1 MKKCI
6 LYRMESNEKEYDL
19 EDREKEISPRNSQF
33 KPRPLSVDAAELVT
47 CDKETSNVLCDTYIY
62 DPDETEANLGSLY
75 LVLETVNLSEQ
86 ATEVTD
92 AVSTAIRKEYYR
104 DPNRNMYDSLEEA
117 LKQANHV
124 LSDYVQQGE
133 VDWVENFHAAACAF
147 YGQNVH
153 ISRVGDADLLL
164 FRKGRLTDIGEGL
177 SDPNLRR
184 PHHAFTS
191 VASGTVAENDI
202 LVLATPQLSRLI
214 PNDRLNHMVSSKTP
228 SELVGLLRTLLDD
241 ARENTAFALLL
252 LQFSKLPERL
262 PAPSVPLNMPKK
274 VRLTRQDEIPQS
286 AIRPRRPIPL
296 KRSFWGTLLRIIQQ
310 ISAIL
315 WKFTREKFFPAIST
329 VSVWTANKTGAL
341 ASATTRGTKKILAS
355 RRKQIQENE
364 IENAKEDYVD
374 EIALE
379 NEDELINNDYIPDT
393 VSYSEVTP
401 EIKVKESFL
410 NRFVLPP
417 FRVTRDIIK
426 PLFSFKN
433 APKTTKILLAIVIIF
448 IIIFIFG
455 IRSLSEK
462 KKVDTT
468 IRGVAEQL
476 EHARVKKDNADSALI
491 YNNQQKARIDLQEAL
506 NLANEVNRS
515 GYYKDESDKL
525 ILSIQEIQDRMEK
538 VTRVNTPNMVGDF
551 ANIAGTLKT
560 PAMVAIERN
569 IFTFDPV
576 TNAIYSLNL
585 DNKETK
591 TASQTSQGIGY
602 FRGATPLFAEK
613 SILLTT
619 DTPGLAMFDTQRSEL
634 IKQEVKLPS
643 DLKNIDASSIFGSR
657 LYLLSTAQKMIYG
670 FSKTLSGYDGGNAW
684 LTDNTITADKATGM
698 GVDGYIYLLMDDG
711 KIIKMLRGKPVEFK
725 QEATTTPIVKPSR
738 LLIYDGMKH
747 LYVLDQA
754 QKRVL
759 VYDTVGNLT
768 NQFVFPTAKE
778 LRDIAISS
786 KEETLYVLDETRV
799 YSVQLKT
806 PIVSPSP
813 NVTN

>member
-1 MKKCI
+1 
-6 LYRMESNEKEYDL
+6 MESNEKDYALDDAE
-19 EDREKEISPRNSQF
+19 EEIVPRNSQV

-47 CDKETSNVLCDTYIY
+47 CDKETSAVLCDTYIY
-62 DPDETEANLGSLY
+62 DPDETEAKLGSLY
-75 LVLETVNLSEQ
+75 LVLETANLSEQ

-104 DPNRNMYDSLEEA
+104 DPNRNMYESLEEA

-153 ISRVGDADLLL
+153 ISRVGNAELLL
-164 FRKGRLTDIGEGL
+164 IRKGRLTDIGEGL

-191 VASGTVAENDI
+191 VASGTVAENDV
-202 LVLATPQLSRLI
+202 LLLATPQLSRLI

-228 SELVGLLRTLLDD
+228 SEVVGMLRSLLDD

-262 PAPSVPLNMPKK
+262 PAPAVPLNMPKI
-274 VRLTRQDEIPQS
+274 VRLARQDETPQS
-286 AIRPRRPIPL
+286 AIRARRPIPL
-296 KRSFWGTLLRIIQQ
+296 KRTFWGTLLRIIQQ
-310 ISAIL
+310 ISAII

-329 VSVWTANKTGAL
+329 ASVWTAKKTGSL
-341 ASATTRGTKKILAS
+341 VSATAQSTKRIINS
-355 RRKQIQENE
+355 RKSQTPAEEQE
-364 IENAKEDYVD
+364 IEMAEENHVD

-379 NEDELINNDYIPDT
+379 NQDEISEDEYISDT
-393 VSYSEVTP
+393 VSYSEETEERIP
-401 EIKVKESFL
+401 KESFAK
-410 NRFVLPP
+410 RFVFPI
-417 FRVTRDIIK
+417 FNTTRSIVT

-433 APKTTKILLAIVIIF
+433 APKTTKILLAVVVVF
-448 IIIFIFG
+448 IIIFVYG
-455 IRSLSEK
+455 IRSLSQK
-462 KKVDTT
+462 KEVDTT
-468 IRGVAEQL
+468 IRGIVEQL
-476 EHARVKKDNADSALI
+476 EQARVKKDNADSALI
-491 YNNQQKARIDLQEAL
+491 YNNQQKAQIDLQEAL
-506 NLANEVNRS
+506 NLANEVNKS

-525 ILSIQEIQDRMEK
+525 IVSIQEIQDRMEK
-538 VTRVNTPNMVGDF
+538 VTRINTPNLVGDF
-551 ANIAGTLKT
+551 ASIAGSLKT

-613 SILLTT
+613 SILFTT

-634 IKQEVKLPS
+634 IKQEVKLPAGIKS
-643 DLKNIDASSIFGSR
+643 IDASSIFGSR
-657 LYLLSTAQKMIYG
+657 LYLLSRAQKMIYG
-670 FSKTLSGYDGGNAW
+670 FSKTLSGYDGGNEW
-684 LTDNTITADKATGM
+684 LTDKDVNADRATGM

-711 KIIKMLRGKPVEFK
+711 AIVKMLRGKPVEFK
-725 QEATTTPIVKPSR
+725 QETTTTPVVKPSR
-738 LLIYDGMKH
+738 LLIYDGIKH

-768 NQFVFPTAKE
+768 NQFIFPNTKE
-778 LRDIAISS
+778 LRDIAINSS
-786 KEETLYVLDETRV
+786 EDTLYVLDETRV
-799 YSVQLKT
+799 YAVQLKT
-806 PIVSPSP
+806 PLASPTP
-813 NVTN
+813 QATN